1 MGEPERK
8 ALKIKTGSVKRLA
21 KELVLYGKEQEK
33 EEQRVAEMRASGAD
47 SHDIKHA
54 VSEGCAA
61 NQLEVHSICNPRV
74 ALKYTQLLNIDH
86 E

>member
-54 VSEGCAA
+54 VSVGAA
-61 NQLEVHSICNPRV
+61 LRITGGAIDLQSTCNSKIHSD
-74 ALKYTQLLNIDH
+74 AQH
-86 E
+86 